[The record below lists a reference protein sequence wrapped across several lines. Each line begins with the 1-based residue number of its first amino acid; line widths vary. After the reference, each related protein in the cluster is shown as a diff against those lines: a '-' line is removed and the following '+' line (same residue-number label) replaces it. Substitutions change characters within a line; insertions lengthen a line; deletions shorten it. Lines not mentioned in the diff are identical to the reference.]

1 MRRASA
7 RGSLPL
13 PPADVLR
20 LWSDVDR
27 WPTFVEGFARRLELT
42 KGWPEPGGRVVWE
55 STPDG
60 RGRVTE
66 TVLENAPDRFSTQV
80 FETALTGVQMLRALP
95 AANDG
100 IEGDGSPGEG
110 DGSPAAGSE
119 VELSL
124 EYELTRYGPLR
135 GVADALFIR
144 RALRD
149 SLRRTLYRFSIEAE
163 EEARLP

>member
-7 RGSLPL
+7 RTPLPL
-13 PPADVLR
+13 PPAEVLG

-27 WPTFVEGFARRLELT
+27 WPSFVEGYARRLELAG
-42 KGWPEPGGRVVWE
+42 GWPEPGGRVVWE

-66 TVLENAPDRFSTQV
+66 TVTDNTFDRFSTQV
-80 FETALTGVQMLRALP
+80 FEKALTGVQTLRAVP
-95 AANDG
+95 ANDG
-100 IEGDGSPGEG
+100 IEGEGSGVG
-110 DGSPAAGSE
+110 CS

-135 GVADALFIR
+135 GLADALFIR

-149 SLRRTLYRFSIEAE
+149 SLRRTLYRFSIEVE
-163 EEARLP
+163 EEAHLR

>member
-7 RGSLPL
+7 RANVPL
-13 PPADVLR
+13 TPEETLR

-27 WPTFVEGFARRLELT
+27 WPNFVEGYARRLELT
-42 KGWPEPGGRVVWE
+42 EMWPERGGRVVWE

-66 TVLENAPDRFSTQV
+66 TVTDNSTERFATQV
-80 FETALTGVQMLRALP
+80 FEKALIGTQTLRAVP
-95 AANDG
+95 TSDG
-100 IEGDGSPGEG
+100 T
-110 DGSPAAGSE
+110 E

-124 EYELTRYGPLR
+124 DYELARYGPLR
-135 GVADALFIR
+135 GLADALFIR

-149 SLRRTLYRFSIEAE
+149 ALRRTLFRFSVEAE
-163 EEARLP
+163 EEAGLR

>member
-7 RGSLPL
+7 RGPLPL
-13 PPADVLR
+13 PPPEALQ

-42 KGWPEPGGRVVWE
+42 ENWPAPGSRVVWE

-66 TVLENAPDRFSTQV
+66 AVKESEPDRFSTQV
-80 FETALTGVQMLRALP
+80 YEKALTGVQTLRALP
-95 AANDG
+95 ANG
-100 IEGDGSPGEG
+100 
-110 DGSPAAGSE
+110 GSE
-119 VELSL
+119 VELAL
-124 EYELTRYGPLR
+124 EYELTRYGPLS

-149 SLRRTLYRFSIEAE
+149 SLRRTLFRFGLEAE
-163 EEARLP
+163 EETRLS

>member
-7 RGSLPL
+7 RAVLPL
-13 PPADVLR
+13 TPSEALG
-20 LWSDVDR
+20 LWSDVER
-27 WPTFVEGFARRLELT
+27 WPSFVEGFARRLELT
-42 KGWPEPGGRVVWE
+42 EAWPEPGGRVVWE

-66 TVLENAPDRFSTQV
+66 TVTESAPDRFSTQV
-80 FETALTGVQMLRALP
+80 FEKALMGTQTLRVLP
-95 AANDG
+95 ASD
-100 IEGDGSPGEG
+100 
-110 DGSPAAGSE
+110 GSE

-124 EYELTRYGPLR
+124 EYELARYGPLG

-149 SLRRTLYRFSIEAE
+149 ALRRTLFRFGVEAE
-163 EEARLP
+163 EEARLR

>member
-7 RGSLPL
+7 RSPLPL
-13 PPADVLR
+13 PPADALR

-27 WPTFVEGFARRLELT
+27 WPSFVEGFARQVEVT
-42 KGWPEPGGRVVWE
+42 GSWPEPGARVVWE

-66 TVLENAPDRFSTQV
+66 AVKENEPDRFSTQV
-80 FETALTGVQMLRALP
+80 YEKALSGLQTLRALP
-95 AANDG
+95 AD
-100 IEGDGSPGEG
+100 E
-110 DGSPAAGSE
+110 GSE
-119 VELSL
+119 VELAL

-135 GVADALFIR
+135 GIADAIFIR

-149 SLRRTLYRFSIEAE
+149 SLRRTLYRFAIEAE

>member
-7 RGSLPL
+7 RAALPL
-13 PPADVLR
+13 TPSEALA
-20 LWSDVDR
+20 LWVDIER
-27 WPTFVEGFARRLELT
+27 WPSFVEGFARQLELT
-42 KGWPEPGGRVVWE
+42 ETWPEPGGRVVWE

-66 TVLENAPDRFSTQV
+66 TVTNSAPDRFSTQV
-80 FETALTGVQMLRALP
+80 FEEALVGTQTLRALP
-95 AANDG
+95 ASD
-100 IEGDGSPGEG
+100 
-110 DGSPAAGSE
+110 GSE

-124 EYELTRYGPLR
+124 DYELAKYGPLR

-149 SLRRTLYRFSIEAE
+149 ALRRTLFRFGVEAE
-163 EEARLP
+163 DEAGLR